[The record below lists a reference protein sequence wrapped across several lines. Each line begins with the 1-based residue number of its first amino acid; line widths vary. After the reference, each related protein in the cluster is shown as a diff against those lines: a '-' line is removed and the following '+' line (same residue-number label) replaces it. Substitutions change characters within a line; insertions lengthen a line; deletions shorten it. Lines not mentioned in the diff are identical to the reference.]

1 MIVICKTF
9 PRITKNT
16 TNGSNR
22 IITGAIVENKL
33 QFGIIKTNTTI
44 IFPYLQTYRNS
55 VNPQE
60 KIKIMKR
67 GFTEGNIHT
76 FKFLFRKYRLK

>member
-1 MIVICKTF
+1 MIVPCKTF
-9 PRITKNT
+9 PRMAKNT
-16 TNGSNR
+16 TNASNR

-33 QFGIIKTNTTI
+33 QFGIIKTNITI

-76 FKFLFRKYRLK
+76 FKFLLGNIE